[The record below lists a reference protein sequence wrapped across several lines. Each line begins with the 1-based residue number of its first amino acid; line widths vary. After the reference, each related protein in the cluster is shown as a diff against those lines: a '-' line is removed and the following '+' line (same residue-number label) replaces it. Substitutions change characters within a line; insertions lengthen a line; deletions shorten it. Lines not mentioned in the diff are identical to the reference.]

1 MGRKELGLP
10 YLPVEERGLFE
21 VPVSLSFTSK
31 EPELLLG
38 CAGWN
43 GRRNIFP
50 RQELVGKETELAL
63 GKGRVVRVI
72 PVWQQVPRQHCTQ
85 YRPVWLGLGTG
96 KGKLLCGGTHSH
108 HSQVPLPE
116 GQSNINF
123 YKDME

>member
-10 YLPVEERGLFE
+10 YLPVEERCLFE
-21 VPVSLSFTSK
+21 VPVGFSFTSK

-50 RQELVGKETELAL
+50 RQELVGKETVSPGEGKSGSCDPSMAAGPTPAL
-63 GKGRVVRVI
+63 HTVQTSMAGAGH
-72 PVWQQVPRQHCTQ
+72 WERQAALWWDTFPSFPGTSATQ
-85 YRPVWLGLGTG
+85 
-96 KGKLLCGGTHSH
+96 
-108 HSQVPLPE
+108 
-116 GQSNINF
+116 GQGNINF